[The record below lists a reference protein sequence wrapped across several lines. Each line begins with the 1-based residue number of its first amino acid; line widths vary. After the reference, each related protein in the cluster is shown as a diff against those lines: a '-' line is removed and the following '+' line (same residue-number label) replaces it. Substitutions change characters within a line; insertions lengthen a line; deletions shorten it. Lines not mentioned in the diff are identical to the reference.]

1 LARLSLKHARIPVGF
16 SIHGLYYICAYILIC
31 SRFLRYMMM
40 YQQQWGGTA
49 LRTIA
54 RQGEDM
60 AAGEGARR
68 LGEAMVV
75 VAVEG
80 EVTKVLL
87 ASWSATFR

>member
-1 LARLSLKHARIPVGF
+1 MPLCR
-16 SIHGLYYICAYILIC
+16 
-31 SRFLRYMMM
+31 

-68 LGEAMVV
+68 PGEATV
-75 VAVEG
+75 VAVVPVEG

>member
-1 LARLSLKHARIPVGF
+1 MERTESTFQMPLCR
-16 SIHGLYYICAYILIC
+16 
-31 SRFLRYMMM
+31 

-49 LRTIA
+49 LHTIA

-68 LGEAMVV
+68 PGEATV
-75 VAVEG
+75 VAVEAVEG
-80 EVTKVLL
+80 EATKVLL

>member
-1 LARLSLKHARIPVGF
+1 MERTESTFQMPLCR
-16 SIHGLYYICAYILIC
+16 
-31 SRFLRYMMM
+31 

-75 VAVEG
+75 VVVVAVEG

-87 ASWSATFR
+87 ASWSATSR

>member
-1 LARLSLKHARIPVGF
+1 
-16 SIHGLYYICAYILIC
+16 
-31 SRFLRYMMM
+31 
-40 YQQQWGGTA
+40 
-49 LRTIA
+49 
-54 RQGEDM
+54 M

-68 LGEAMVV
+68 LGEAMVVVVVV

>member
-1 LARLSLKHARIPVGF
+1 MERTESTFQMPLCR
-16 SIHGLYYICAYILIC
+16 
-31 SRFLRYMMM
+31 

-49 LRTIA
+49 LHTIA

-60 AAGEGARR
+60 VAGGEAHR
-68 LGEAMVV
+68 LGEGTVAEAV

-80 EVTKVLL
+80 AVTKVLL

>member
-1 LARLSLKHARIPVGF
+1 MERTESTFQMPLCR
-16 SIHGLYYICAYILIC
+16 
-31 SRFLRYMMM
+31 

-60 AAGEGARR
+60 AAGEGAHRP
-68 LGEAMVV
+68 GEATV

-80 EVTKVLL
+80 EATKVLL
-87 ASWSATFR
+87 ASWSATSR

>member
-1 LARLSLKHARIPVGF
+1 MERTESTFQMSL
-16 SIHGLYYICAYILIC
+16 C
-31 SRFLRYMMM
+31 RY
-40 YQQQWGGTA
+40 QEQWGGTA
-49 LRTIA
+49 LHTIA

-75 VAVEG
+75 VVVVVAVEG

-87 ASWSATFR
+87 ASWSATSR

>member
-1 LARLSLKHARIPVGF
+1 MERTESTFQMPLCR
-16 SIHGLYYICAYILIC
+16 
-31 SRFLRYMMM
+31 

>member
-1 LARLSLKHARIPVGF
+1 MERTESTFQMPLCR
-16 SIHGLYYICAYILIC
+16 
-31 SRFLRYMMM
+31 

-75 VAVEG
+75 VVAVEG

>member
-1 LARLSLKHARIPVGF
+1 MERTESTFQMPLCR
-16 SIHGLYYICAYILIC
+16 
-31 SRFLRYMMM
+31 

-54 RQGEDM
+54 RQREDM

-75 VAVEG
+75 VVVVAAVEG